1 MTRISIVTPSLN
13 QGCFLGEAIESV
25 RLQHYPEV
33 EHLIM
38 DGGSTDNSI
47 ALLQSL
53 DGQESWSH
61 LRWHSGLDGGQSEA
75 LNRGF
80 AQAEGD
86 IIGWLNSDDRYR
98 PGCFDHVVKAFA
110 ENPGVD
116 VFYGDYASIN
126 QDGELLE
133 VRREIEF
140 NRFIL
145 LYHRVL
151 YIATTATFFRRRIF
165 AEGNWLKEDL
175 HYAMDYEFFLRLAAA
190 NYCIRRLPGVIAD
203 FRLHPASKSCSM
215 KQLQSLEKRNIMHG
229 FSPIARQCDVPRL
242 RSMALA
248 ALQIAAALM
257 RWTEKMLR
265 GHYIVQ
271 YFNISRKQALGSVRD

>member
-1 MTRISIVTPSLN
+1 MTTISIVTPSFN
-13 QGCFLGEAIESV
+13 QGRYLSEALESV
-25 RLQHYPEV
+25 RLQGQTCI
-33 EHLIM
+33 EHLIL
-38 DGGSTDNSI
+38 DGGSTDGTV

-53 DGQESWSH
+53 DGSSDWSH
-61 LRWHSGLDGGQSEA
+61 VRWMSGPDGGQSEA

-80 AQAEGD
+80 KMASGE

-110 ENPGVD
+110 ENPDVD
-116 VFYGDYASIN
+116 IFYGDYTFMDRNGAI
-126 QDGELLE
+126 LR

-165 AEGNWLKEDL
+165 EDGNWLKQDL

-190 NYCIRRLPGVIAD
+190 GYRIRRIPHVIAD
-203 FRLHPASKSCSM
+203 FRVHPESKSCLM
-215 KQLQSLEKRNIMHG
+215 KRPQLEEKQQIMRP
-229 FSPIARQCDVPRL
+229 FSPVARRFSSPRL
-242 RSMALA
+242 R
-248 ALQIAAALM
+248 QIAFLGLQTIAGCI
-257 RWTEKMLR
+257 RWSEKMLR
-265 GHYIVQ
+265 GYYFVQ
-271 YFNISRKQALGSVRD
+271 YRPGSLEK